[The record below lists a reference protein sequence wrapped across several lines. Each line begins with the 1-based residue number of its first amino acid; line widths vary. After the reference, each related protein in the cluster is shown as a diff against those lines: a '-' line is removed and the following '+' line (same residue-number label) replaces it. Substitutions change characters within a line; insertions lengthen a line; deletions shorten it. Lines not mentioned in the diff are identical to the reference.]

1 MTLNEDKKTFTA
13 DTESGL
19 DPTLETSIVAKL
31 KRGRKITE
39 EEKYK
44 EDSRKKIIELRIE
57 LKNKNLNAEQRQKIR
72 NKISAQESRLRKKLE
87 FSELFKKHNNLLQSI
102 EKFINI
108 LDHEIKSDAKE
119 NIT

>member
-1 MTLNEDKKTFTA
+1 MLVVAVEINVELPERKIQEVMTLNEDKKTFTA

-19 DPTLETSIVAKL
+19 DPTVETSIVAKL

-72 NKISAQESRLRKKLE
+72 NKISA
-87 FSELFKKHNNLLQSI
+87 
-102 EKFINI
+102 
-108 LDHEIKSDAKE
+108 
-119 NIT
+119 